1 MLRLNATLAG
11 AALLLGSM
19 IHQAAAQA
27 PGLGAS
33 IELVDPKVFRV
44 CADPGNMPFSDK
56 AAEGFENKIADLF
69 AQQLGKTVSYVWFPQ
84 VIGFARNTLNA
95 FRCDVVMGI
104 AENAELM
111 QNTNPYYH
119 SAYVIAFKPGTGL
132 DGITTLEDSRLAD
145 KHIGIVGGTPPANR
159 MAADG
164 LMRNAKPYPMALAD
178 QGDAPAKSMID
189 DLVAG
194 RIDAAV
200 IWGPLGGYFA
210 KHAGVPITVVPL
222 LHEPGPV
229 PMDFRITMGVRRS
242 DQAWKR
248 QLNQLIERNQPE
260 INRILTDYGV
270 PLLDNQKNVITVSAP
285 G

>member
-1 MLRLNATLAG
+1 MNSWTPKCFA
-11 AALLLGSM
+11 S
-19 IHQAAAQA
+19 A
-27 PGLGAS
+27 PIPETCPS
-33 IELVDPKVFRV
+33 PTRQTQ
-44 CADPGNMPFSDK
+44 
-56 AAEGFENKIADLF
+56 GFENKIADLF
-69 AQQLGKTVSYVWFPQ
+69 ARQLGKTVSYVWFPQ

-95 FRCDVVMGI
+95 FRCDVVMGV

-132 DGITTLEDSRLAD
+132 DGVTTLEDSRLAG
-145 KHIGIVGGTPPANR
+145 KHIGIVAGTPPANR
-159 MAADG
+159 MAANG
-164 LMRNAKPYPMALAD
+164 LMRDAKPYPMSLAD
-178 QGDAPAKSMID
+178 QGDAPAKSMMD

-200 IWGPLGGYFA
+200 MWGPLAGYFA
-210 KHAGVPITVVPL
+210 KHAGVPVTVVPL
-222 LHEPGPV
+222 LHEPGPI
-229 PMDFRITMGVRRS
+229 PMDFRITMGVRMS

-248 QLNQLIERNQPE
+248 QLNQLIERNQQE

-270 PLLDNQKNVITVSAP
+270 PLLDNQKNVISVSAP